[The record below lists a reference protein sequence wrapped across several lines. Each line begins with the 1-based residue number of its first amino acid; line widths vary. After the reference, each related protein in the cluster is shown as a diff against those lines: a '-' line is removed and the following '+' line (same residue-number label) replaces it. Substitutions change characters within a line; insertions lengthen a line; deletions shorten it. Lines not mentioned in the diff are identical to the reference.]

1 VNILDPIT
9 EALTEFAPTRLL
21 DDPRSVDS
29 SIYLVIMGFFALV
42 FLVGLVFALMPDRLS
57 RGNRLHR
64 QLFARYGAWAAWLG
78 GAGPFVIGLRY
89 VNVPLFS
96 KRLWTLVNL
105 IAVLAV
111 LVHFLW
117 YRITRYPDD
126 LADYEEEQRRRRHI
140 NPPRRR
146 RR

>member
-1 VNILDPIT
+1 MDIVLEP
-9 EALTEFAPTRLL
+9 LGEFAPNRLL

-29 SIYLVIMGFFALV
+29 AIYLVILGFFALV
-42 FLVGLVFALMPDRLS
+42 FLVGLVFSLMPDRLA

-78 GAGPFVIGLRY
+78 GAGPFVIALRY

-96 KRLWTLVNL
+96 KRIWTVVNL
-105 IAVLAV
+105 IAILAV
-111 LVHFLW
+111 VAHFIW
-117 YRITRYPDD
+117 YRFARYPDEI
-126 LADYEEEQRRRRHI
+126 ADYEEEQRRRRHI

>member
-1 VNILDPIT
+1 MGTLDPFSQ
-9 EALTEFAPTRLL
+9 ALAEFAPNRLL

-29 SIYLVIMGFFALV
+29 GIYLFILGFFALV
-42 FLVGLVFALMPDRLS
+42 FLVGLVLALLPDRLA

-64 QLFARYGAWAAWLG
+64 SLYARYGAWMAWLG
-78 GAGPFVIGLRY
+78 GTGLFVIGLRY

-96 KRLWTLVNL
+96 KRLWTIVNL
-105 IAVLAV
+105 IAILAV
-111 LVHFLW
+111 LVHFIW
-117 YRITRYPDD
+117 YRIRRYPDE
-126 LADYEEEQRRRRHI
+126 LADYEDEQRRRRHI